1 MAPSAQKARGTQA
14 LDDLIMATNSSSIVS
29 KRSVERLY
37 YPNEPHY
44 FRFFVKKFQRRA
56 PLINRGYHLRLK
68 VIDTLVRR
76 FLQKPSPRKKVV
88 VNLGCGSDVLPWQC
102 EVRYPESCRDVT
114 FVDVDYPDLIQK
126 KRQIVLETPELQ
138 GLLEAWEVSQDSP
151 IVLKSQKYCQ
161 VGCDLRQLATLQ
173 TCLATLFDMPNTEF
187 LFVAEVSITYM
198 DTKGADGVISW
209 ASALGHA
216 EFCLLE
222 QILPDGP
229 EHPFAHTMLKHFNK
243 LNTQLKSVHRY
254 PTVASQKKRFESL
267 GWPSTESW
275 TLWET
280 WSDDLFMTSAER
292 RALDAVE
299 AFDEWEEFALFAS
312 HYFVMLAS
320 TPHPEVNGH
329 VSRPLAELDVQ
340 SYQTPMST
348 SVYEASRGH
357 RRFGAAMLVE
367 NPDGQALISHNFGQ
381 GPNGRPSSEDM
392 YQISSQPI
400 ASGSSRKGPSS
411 RVCHTLTDL
420 GSAGALLAGGRASPS
435 TAFKDCWLFKKVF
448 NTWERMQDLPSPL
461 FRHSITRLG
470 SSSLALL
477 AGGRTNHFQTSA
489 EYFLFDPTKGW
500 IKCRTQSAPP
510 SLYGATF
517 VCTGSNGSCT
527 FEGFLA
533 GGNLEDGIL
542 NQIIYTWKL
551 ELSDSE
557 VRPSQVLNG
566 FMRAPAYVLKQH
578 SLSFVQQTPQDG
590 RAPSILSRFGS
601 IAVQSNGYTLLFG
614 GVIKDVQLPSAYDI
628 LVLKAAEGLVEVVA
642 RLDGT
647 DGSGV
652 VRPFIVGSSVV
663 PYGHG
668 NFAIVGGGATCFSMG
683 TYWTAGSHSFHFDG
697 SRLSAQSSTVPPS
710 SQPEP
715 VKYLETVEITASDKE
730 NAVKSLAPVDM
741 QAIPRVVVETAEQ
754 FQKILEAGKPVI
766 IEGLDIG
773 SCKSAWSAEYLI
785 NSVGPERKVSVHEST
800 AEKMDFNAKNFRYV
814 TKDFG
819 DFIKEV
825 HDGKRLYLRALS
837 RDEPSGLPTQLA
849 NDYPSLAKDFALPS
863 QLGFVDENAFSSVL
877 RISGPV
883 DMWLH
888 YDVMA
893 NVYVQVGGSKRLIL
907 FPPGDVSHFSFAPGA
922 SSSSV
927 DVFSSLEAGTLR
939 GVHPHEAAVRPGD
952 ILFLPPLWLHTATP
966 TSKTSVAVN
975 IFFRNLEKGYSTG
988 RDIYGNRDLA
998 AYEKGRQ
1005 DIARIGSSFSKLPPD
1020 TREFYIRRLA
1030 DELLQST
1037 TSL

>member
-37 YPNEPHY
+37 YPDEPHY

-76 FLQKPSPRKKVV
+76 FLQKPSLRKKVV

-138 GLLEAWEVSQDSP
+138 GLLGSWEVGQDSP
-151 IVLKSQKYCQ
+151 VVLKSQRYCQ

-173 TCLATLFDMPNTEF
+173 SSLDALFDIPNTEF

-198 DTKGADGVISW
+198 DTEGADGVISW
-209 ASALGHA
+209 ASAFRHA

-229 EHPFAHTMLKHFNK
+229 GHPFAHTMLKHFDK
-243 LNTQLKSVHRY
+243 LNTRLKSVHRY

-280 WSDDLFMTSAER
+280 WSDDLFMTAAER
-292 RALDAVE
+292 RALDTVE

-320 TPHPEVNGH
+320 TPRPEVDGH
-329 VSRPLAELDVQ
+329 VSRHLAELDVK
-340 SYQTPMST
+340 SYQSPMST
-348 SVYEASRGH
+348 TIYEAGIGH
-357 RRFGAAMLVE
+357 RRFGAAMLLE

-381 GPNGRPSSEDM
+381 GPNGRLSSEDL
-392 YQISSQPI
+392 YRISSHPI
-400 ASGSSRKGPSS
+400 VSSSPRKGPSG

-420 GSAGALLAGGRASPS
+420 GSAGNLLVGGRASPS

-448 NTWERMQDLPSPL
+448 NTWERVEDLPSPL
-461 FRHSITRLG
+461 FRHSVTRLG
-470 SSSLALL
+470 SSAFALL
-477 AGGRTNHFQTSA
+477 AGGKTNHFRTSA
-489 EYFLFDPTKGW
+489 EYLLFDPTRGW
-500 IKCRTQSAPP
+500 SKCRTRSAPP

-517 VCTGSNGSCT
+517 VCTGSNGPRS
-527 FEGFLA
+527 FDGFLT
-533 GGNLEDGIL
+533 GGNLDDGTI
-542 NQIIYTWKL
+542 NQNIYAWNL
-551 ELSDSE
+551 DLSE
-557 VRPSQVLNG
+557 TEPSL
-566 FMRAPAYVLKQH
+566 A
-578 SLSFVQQTPQDG
+578 FVQQTQQDE
-590 RAPSILSRFGS
+590 RVPSILSRFGS
-601 IAVQSNGYTLLFG
+601 IAIQSKDGYVVLLG
-614 GVIKDVQLPSAYDI
+614 GVIKDVQLPSADDI
-628 LVLKAAEGLVEVVA
+628 LILRIAGGHIDVVA

-647 DGSGV
+647 DRSGV

-663 PYGHG
+663 PYGEG

-683 TYWTAGSHSFHFDG
+683 TYWAVGSHGFHFDA
-697 SRLSAQSSTVPPS
+697 SRLPPRS
-710 SQPEP
+710 DTLLELPQPEP
-715 VKYLETVEITASDKE
+715 IKYLATVEITAGNKE
-730 NAVKSLAPVDM
+730 NAAESSTPVER
-741 QAIPRVVVETAEQ
+741 QAVPRVKVETAER
-754 FQKILEAGKPVI
+754 FQKILEAGNPVV
-766 IEGLDIG
+766 IEGSDIG
-773 SCKSAWSAEYLI
+773 PCKSAWSSEYLI
-785 NSVGPERKVSVHEST
+785 NSVGPDRKVSVHEST
-800 AEKMDFNAKNFRYV
+800 TEKMDFNAKNFRYV
-814 TKDFG
+814 AKGFG
-819 DFIKEV
+819 EFIRQV
-825 HDGKRLYLRALS
+825 RDGKRLYLRALS
-837 RDEPSGLPTQLA
+837 RDEPSSLPTQLA
-849 NDYPSLAKDFALPS
+849 DDYPSLAKDFALPP
-863 QLGFVDENAFSSVL
+863 QLGFVDKNSFSSVL

-883 DMWLH
+883 NMWLH

-907 FPPGDVSHFSFAPGA
+907 FPPSDVSNLSFAPGA

-927 DVFSSLEAGTLR
+927 DVFSSLDAGSLR
-939 GVHPHEAAVRPGD
+939 GVHPHEAAVGPGD

-966 TSKTSVAVN
+966 TSDMSVAINV
-975 IFFRNLEKGYSTG
+975 FFRNLERGYSAG
-988 RDIYGNRDLA
+988 RDVYGNRDLA

-1005 DIARIGSSFSKLPPD
+1005 DIARVGTSFSNLPPD
-1020 TREFYIRRLA
+1020 AREFYVRRLA
-1030 DELLQST
+1030 DELLQSIT
-1037 TSL
+1037 NL